1 MTNFLMTPSGFRQL
15 FKKILLPSR
24 PERPLHA
31 LDHRIA
37 KEWIKK
43 RLAVLYPELRG
54 DPVALEHAYR
64 ELDLEPAG
72 TVRRPDGEVKSFEMN
87 LPSTVLDGFEQS

>member
-1 MTNFLMTPSGFRQL
+1 MTPSGFRQL
-15 FKKILLPSR
+15 FKKIITPSR
-24 PERPLHA
+24 PDRPLHA

-54 DPVALEHAYR
+54 DPVALENAYR

-72 TVRRPDGEVKSFEMN
+72 PVRRGDGEVKSFEMN
-87 LPSTVLDGFEQS
+87 LPSTLSGGFDQR